1 MSGRVGR
8 PSAGSEPP
16 VADEPRPPRRPPAD
30 YRPDL
35 RPMLILLILLV
46 AVVVAWLLL
55 SPLILP
61 GT

>member
-1 MSGRVGR
+1 MSDR
-8 PSAGSEPP
+8 PDRRA
-16 VADEPRPPRRPPAD
+16 PRGPGD

-35 RPMLILLILLV
+35 RPILILLGLLV

-61 GT
+61 PA

>member
-1 MSGRVGR
+1 MAEDRGPGGRG
-8 PSAGSEPP
+8 PG
-16 VADEPRPPRRPPAD
+16 D

-35 RPMLILLILLV
+35 RPMLVLLGLLV

-61 GT
+61 PR

>member
-1 MSGRVGR
+1 
-8 PSAGSEPP
+8 
-16 VADEPRPPRRPPAD
+16 VAKEPRD

-35 RPMLILLILLV
+35 RPMLILVGLLV

-61 GT
+61 PA